1 MKKNK
6 KTRNTN
12 SSFQER
18 ATKISHGNTALH
30 AAENGDKVL
39 GKICAAIAGDE
50 ARHERAYQKI
60 MDKLFELDPSG
71 SMCAFSDMMQR
82 QIVMPAHL
90 MDDRSHGKSNAS
102 SAAGKAANL
111 FKDFSSVAQATG
123 TYTGESSLLLLFHVL
138 LVSSLPFF
146 FLSAAGVGEGKK
158 REEIRKK
165 NSKPPFSSFHSS
177 PTCLFSKLEKKKK
190 KKQATTTSPSW
201 SS

>member
-1 MKKNK
+1 MIFLKFFLLRFRPLRPLQPLLFFLLFHSPSFPFSIFSPSSRFLQPPPTTNPPH
-6 KTRNTN
+6 N

-123 TYTGESSLLLLFHVL
+123 TYTGE
-138 LVSSLPFF
+138 
-146 FLSAAGVGEGKK
+146 
-158 REEIRKK
+158 
-165 NSKPPFSSFHSS
+165 
-177 PTCLFSKLEKKKK
+177 
-190 KKQATTTSPSW
+190 
-201 SS
+201 

>member
-1 MKKNK
+1 M
-6 KTRNTN
+6 
-12 SSFQER
+12 
-18 ATKISHGNTALH
+18 
-30 AAENGDKVL
+30 

-90 MDDRSHGKSNAS
+90 MDDRSHGKANAS

-123 TYTGESSLLLLFHVL
+123 TYTGE
-138 LVSSLPFF
+138 
-146 FLSAAGVGEGKK
+146 
-158 REEIRKK
+158 RERERIR
-165 NSKPPFSSFHSS
+165 
-177 PTCLFSKLEKKKK
+177 
-190 KKQATTTSPSW
+190 
-201 SS
+201 